1 MSDPIVKSKRLGAAL
16 AGMAAIY
23 LANRY
28 GYEMSP
34 EMQALAGEATNEL
47 IYGLGAGV
55 ASLISLGL
63 TAWSK
68 AGSIKRA
75 VTEIKNDLDEM
86 RPIGD
91 DKS

>member
-1 MSDPIVKSKRLGAAL
+1 MSDPIVKSKRIGAAI

-47 IYGLGAGV
+47 LYGIGTGITG
-55 ASLISLGL
+55 LISLGL

-68 AGSIKRA
+68 ASSVKRA
-75 VTEIKNDLDEM
+75 ITEIKNDLDEM

>member
-1 MSDPIVKSKRLGAAL
+1 MSDPIVKSKRIGAAL

-34 EMQALAGEATNEL
+34 EMQSLAGEATNEL

-55 ASLISLGL
+55 ASLVSLGL

-68 AGSIKRA
+68 HK
-75 VTEIKNDLDEM
+75 DLK
-86 RPIGD
+86 G
-91 DKS
+91 

>member
-1 MSDPIVKSKRLGAAL
+1 MSDPVVKSKRIGAAL

-23 LANRY
+23 FANRY

-47 IYGLGAGV
+47 IYGIGTGIMG
-55 ASLISLGL
+55 LISLGL

-68 AGSIKRA
+68 HK
-75 VTEIKNDLDEM
+75 DL
-86 RPIGD
+86 
-91 DKS
+91 KK